1 MIRKVFLIFTILI
14 ITLFAIG
21 CEQTNDIIEEDK
33 PIKEMVFKDDIS
45 KDEQQFFIVGAK
57 IIEEFFNVEC
67 DSEKFLKT
75 DIQPMDEYAI
85 VTIPTKLFFF
95 TVRIS
100 YDDMKVFDIDS
111 ELYAFSKFL
120 YEKVEDYSPSNNIDY
135 SMYKYTK
142 TPINEKYAKR
152 VVEDFIKDTP
162 LANTRLVLKDVT
174 YEYKYD
180 SKEIEY
186 YIFKYKYVNEEYKY
200 DTIFIKVDTYM
211 RKVVR
216 ITK

>member
-1 MIRKVFLIFTILI
+1 MIKRIFLIFIILV
-14 ITLFAIG
+14 ITLFAFG
-21 CEQTNDIIEEDK
+21 CEQANEIEEDK
-33 PIKEMVFKDDIS
+33 PIKTMVFNEDIS
-45 KDEQQFFIVGAK
+45 KDEQQFFIIGSK

-67 DSEKFLKT
+67 ESEKFLKT
-75 DIQPMDEYAI
+75 DIQDMEQYAI

-111 ELYAFSKFL
+111 ELYAFAKFL
-120 YEKVEDYSPSNNIDY
+120 DEKVDDYSPSNNIDY
-135 SMYKYTK
+135 SMYKYKK

-152 VVEDFIKDTP
+152 ITEDFIKDTP
-162 LANTRLVLKDVT
+162 LANTHLMLKEVK

-180 SKEIEY
+180 SQEIEY
-186 YIFKYKYVNEEYKY
+186 YIFQYNYVNEEYRY
-200 DTIFIKVDTYM
+200 DTVYIKVDTYM